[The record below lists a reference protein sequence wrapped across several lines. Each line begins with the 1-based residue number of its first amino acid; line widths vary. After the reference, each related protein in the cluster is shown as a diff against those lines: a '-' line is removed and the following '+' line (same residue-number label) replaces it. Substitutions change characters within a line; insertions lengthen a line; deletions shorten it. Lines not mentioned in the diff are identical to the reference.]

1 MKIDL
6 SSFDNLLEIFN
17 FGAWREELG
26 NAELNASPYREFRF
40 NQKSVDLRI
49 TPEHRVSV
57 ENGTMTVITCTTGG
71 RNELHSVSLEIENL
85 TPEESSV
92 VAKPIIEDWGMHSRR
107 DLYSAYLDGLAE
119 LMNWYE
125 TNPKE
130 IFVAQTEQS
139 TQPHIYWYMLVI
151 QPVEDESKL
160 LCNVTIYVYFTL

>member
-6 SSFDNLLEIFN
+6 SSFNNLRDIFN
-17 FGAWREELG
+17 LGAWREELD
-26 NAELNASPYREFRF
+26 NAEMNVGPYREFRF

-49 TPEHRVSV
+49 TPKHRISV
-57 ENGTMTVITCTTGG
+57 ENGTLTATTCTTGG
-71 RNELHSVSLEIENL
+71 RNELHSVSLKIENL

-92 VAKPIIEDWGMHSRR
+92 FAKPIIEDWGMHSRR
-107 DLYSAYLDGLAE
+107 DLYSIYLDGLAE
-119 LMNWYE
+119 LINWYE

-139 TQPHIYWYMLVI
+139 TQPDTYWYMLVI

-160 LCNVTIYVYFTL
+160 LCNVIIYVYFTL